1 MENAHS
7 ITATA
12 GDTEVIIFM
21 DVILLMK
28 CMQVILFFFLS
39 VLHRIKVI
47 CSYQYLRTDF

>member
-28 CMQVILFFFLS
+28 CMQVILFFFVSASQNQSDLQLPVS
-39 VLHRIKVI
+39 EN
-47 CSYQYLRTDF
+47 